1 MGELFRKIRKVVSE
15 AKVDPEDVISFGKAA
30 TDNENLQNLKARFE
44 KIIKMSGFDKSLRRV
59 NIIGYGKMIAY
70 YGDAREATRFEEWAN
85 KQFGSTKLNV
95 IYKDLS
101 VGESKAGVIF
111 DFTRM

>member
-1 MGELFRKIRKVVSE
+1 MGELFRKIRKVMNE
-15 AKVDPEDVISFGKAA
+15 AKVDPEDIISFGKVA
-30 TDNENLQNLKARFE
+30 TSFQNLKARFE

-59 NIIGYGKMIAY
+59 NSIGHGKMIAY

-85 KQFGSTKLNV
+85 KQFQSTKLNV

>member
-1 MGELFRKIRKVVSE
+1 MGELFRKISKVMNESKVS
-15 AKVDPEDVISFGKAA
+15 PEDIVSFGKAA

-44 KIIKMSGFDKSLRRV
+44 KIVKLSGFDKSLRRV
-59 NIIGYGKMIAY
+59 NVIGYGKMIAY
-70 YGDAREATRFEEWAN
+70 YGDDKEAKEFEKWAN
-85 KQFGSTKLNV
+85 KQFRNTKLNV

-101 VGESKAGVIF
+101 VGESKAGVVF